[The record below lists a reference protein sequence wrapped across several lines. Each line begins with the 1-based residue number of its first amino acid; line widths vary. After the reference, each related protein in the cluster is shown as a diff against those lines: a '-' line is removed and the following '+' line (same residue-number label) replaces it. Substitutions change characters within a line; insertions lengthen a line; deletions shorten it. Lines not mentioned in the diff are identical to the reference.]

1 MAIRNSLGFP
11 TLDEIGR
18 GDTLSTGA
26 AIYQVPA
33 GHRLCSACL
42 KLLDDVGRDHF
53 ISGLRL
59 GGVRGKGCD
68 VVGGGSDV
76 AAHGEGSSV
85 FDGPRQQGRQVQ
97 EAGFSPVKR
106 SDSGV
111 ERAERRRGLCTSADQ
126 RSAEDWGACC
136 ARQGRS
142 PSGRL
147 GFLALRGAEKKVFW

>member
-1 MAIRNSLGFP
+1 M
-11 TLDEIGR
+11 TL
-18 GDTLSTGA
+18 A
-26 AIYQVPA
+26 AITSLAVCA
-33 GHRLCSACL
+33 
-42 KLLDDVGRDHF
+42 
-53 ISGLRL
+53 L

-147 GFLALRGAEKKVFW
+147 GFLALRGAQKKVFW